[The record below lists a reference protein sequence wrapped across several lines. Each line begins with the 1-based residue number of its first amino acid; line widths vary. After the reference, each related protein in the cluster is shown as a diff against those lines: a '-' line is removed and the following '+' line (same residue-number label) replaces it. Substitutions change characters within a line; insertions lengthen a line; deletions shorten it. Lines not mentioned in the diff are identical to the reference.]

1 MSGVSELSK
10 QPGQAPVAAGGS
22 AANAAAN
29 MDLGLM
35 LDPRS
40 IAIVGAS
47 ADAGSIR
54 GRILDY
60 LIQRDYSGDL
70 YLVSPTQ
77 PEIRGRKTFAKL
89 ADIPGPV
96 DLVLIAVRADA
107 TLGLL
112 RECAAIGA
120 RFAVCYSSGFAESG
134 AEGAQMQS
142 DLAALAASGGPRLC
156 GPNTAGFFNIKA
168 QVPATFARNVDA
180 RRPAIATRRT
190 GPGTVAIVA
199 QSGGLGFAINDR
211 CASEHGLRVN
221 YVVSTGNEVDLE
233 ALDFA
238 DYAVRDDDT
247 RVVLLL
253 VEAVKCA
260 EKLPALA
267 ARAIA
272 ARKPIIVSK
281 FGRTDAGSRA
291 VGSHAARLT
300 GSDEAYDAS
309 FRRHGLI
316 RVDDEET
323 LADLAAAF
331 SIYAPPAGRNVGILT
346 TSGGAGVWMADACE
360 SIGLAVPLLDEK
372 TQESL
377 RQYVPSYGAIHNPV
391 DMTAQVSV
399 NPVGGAAQLSP
410 IVGSLKAMLES
421 PSLDA
426 VVLVANMS
434 DGDVLA
440 REREQLAALAATL
453 QKPLFLYSHAPPSQT
468 SRELVQELGLVC
480 FASTRRLAAAVAH
493 MVDYAEACERLAG
506 EAPAPAPAIAE
517 DDVASLAGGLC
528 EYEAKAL
535 LKRYGLPVGDEAL
548 ARSADE
554 AARLA
559 AGFDAPVA
567 LKIQSRQI
575 QHKTEIGGV
584 LLAVTGDEAV
594 KAGFDILIDRA
605 RAQAPDAA
613 VDGVLVQK
621 MAPIGRELAV
631 GIVHDADFGPLMMVG
646 LGGIFIEVLKDVAI
660 EPLPVRRDTALAM
673 LRRLR
678 AWPILEG
685 TRGKPAADIGAVAAL
700 MERLSL
706 LVEGAGDACREI
718 DLNPVFVYDA
728 GEGATIVDAMI
739 VGRDEPAAAE
749 GHP

>member
-10 QPGQAPVAAGGS
+10 QSGPGASGEGPIKAATD
-22 AANAAAN
+22 
-29 MDLGLM
+29 MDLELF
-35 LDPRS
+35 LNPRS
-40 IAIVGAS
+40 IAIIGAS
-47 ADAGSIR
+47 ADTGSIR

-60 LIQRDYSGDL
+60 LLQREYPGKL

-77 PEIRGRKTFAKL
+77 AEIRGHKTYPTL
-89 ADIPGPV
+89 AEIPGPV
-96 DLVLIAVRADA
+96 DLVLMAVRADA

-112 RECAAIGA
+112 RECAAIGVRYA
-120 RFAVCYSSGFAESG
+120 ICYSSGFAESG
-134 AEGAQMQS
+134 EDGARMQRELAE
-142 DLAALAASGGPRLC
+142 LAANGGPRLC
-156 GPNTAGFFNIKA
+156 GPNTAGFFNVKA
-168 QVPATFARNVDA
+168 QIPATFARNVDA
-180 RRPAIATRRT
+180 RRPAIATRRS
-190 GPGTVAIVA
+190 GPGTVTIVA

-211 CASEHGLRVN
+211 CAGEHGLIVN

-238 DYAVRDDDT
+238 DFAVRDADT

-253 VEAVKCA
+253 VEAIKCA

-300 GSDEAYDAS
+300 GSDEAYDAA
-309 FRRHGLI
+309 FRRHGMI
-316 RVDDEET
+316 RVDDEDT

-331 SIYAPPAGRNVGILT
+331 SVYAPPAGRNVGILT

-360 SIGLAVPLLDEK
+360 SVGLSVPLLDDV
-372 TQESL
+372 TQQAL
-377 RQYVPSYGAIHNPV
+377 AQYIPSYGAIHNPV

-399 NPVGGAAQLSP
+399 NPVGGSVQLSP
-410 IVGSLKAMLES
+410 LVGSVKAMLES
-421 PSLDA
+421 PSLHS

-440 REREQLAALAATL
+440 RERDQLAELAASL
-453 QKPLFLYSHAPPSQT
+453 QKPLFLYSHAPPSQA

-480 FASTRRLAAAVAH
+480 FASTRRVAATILH
-493 MVDYAEACERLAG
+493 MVEYAEACERLSG
-506 EAPAPAPAIAE
+506 GLPDLAPAIAA
-517 DDVASLAGGLC
+517 DDVTALAGGLC

-548 ARSADE
+548 AKTADE
-554 AARLA
+554 AAQIA
-559 AGFDAPVA
+559 AGFAAPVA

-584 LLAVTGDEAV
+584 LLGLNDAAEI
-594 KAGFDILIDRA
+594 KAGFDTVMA
-605 RAQAPDAA
+605 RAGQHAPDAT

-621 MAPIGRELAV
+621 MAPMGRELAV
-631 GIVHDADFGPLMMVG
+631 GIVHDADFGPMMMVG
-646 LGGIFIEVLKDVAI
+646 LGGIFIEVLKDVVI
-660 EPLPVRRDTALAM
+660 EPLPVRRDTALSM

-685 TRGKPAADIGAVAAL
+685 TRGKPAADIEAVAML
-700 MERLSL
+700 MEKLSRM
-706 LVEGAGDACREI
+706 VEGAGDACREI
-718 DLNPVFVYDA
+718 DLNPVFVYD
-728 GEGATIVDAMI
+728 EGKGAIIVDSMI
-739 VGRDEPAAAE
+739 VGRDEVISAE
-749 GHP
+749 AHQ

>member
-10 QPGQAPVAAGGS
+10 QSGQAPFAASGVAGYS
-22 AANAAAN
+22 AADT
-29 MDLGLM
+29 DLGLM

-77 PEIRGRKTFAKL
+77 SEIRGRKTYATL
-89 ADIPGPV
+89 AEIPGPV

-120 RFAVCYSSGFAESG
+120 RFAICYSSGFAESG
-134 AEGAQMQS
+134 EEGAQMQR
-142 DLAALAASGGPRLC
+142 DLAALAANGGPRLC
-156 GPNTAGFFNIKA
+156 GPNTAGFFNVKA

-180 RRPAIATRRT
+180 RRPAITSRRS

-211 CASEHGLRVN
+211 CAAEHGLLVN

-238 DYAVRDDDT
+238 DYAVADPDT

-260 EKLPALA
+260 DKLPALA

-331 SIYAPPAGRNVGILT
+331 SVYAPPAGRNVGILT

-360 SIGLAVPLLDEK
+360 TVGLSVPLLDEA
-372 TQESL
+372 TQEAL
-377 RQYVPSYGAIHNPV
+377 QQYVPSYGAIHNPV

-440 REREQLAALAATL
+440 RERDQLSALAASL

-480 FASTRRLAAAVAH
+480 FASTRRLAAAIAH
-493 MVDYAEACERLAG
+493 MVDYAEACERLSGDAPVAG
-506 EAPAPAPAIAE
+506 AA
-517 DDVASLAGGLC
+517 LAGDDIAALAAGMC

-535 LKRYGLPVGDEAL
+535 LKRYGLPVGEESL
-548 ARSADE
+548 ARSADD
-554 AARLA
+554 AVGIA
-559 AGFDAPVA
+559 AGFASPVA
-567 LKIQSRQI
+567 LKIQSRQV

-584 LLAVTGDEAV
+584 LLGVQGDTDV
-594 KAGFDILIDRA
+594 RAGFSALMDRA
-605 RAQAPDAA
+605 REHAPGAA

-621 MAPIGRELAV
+621 MAPMGRELAV
-631 GIVHDADFGPLMMVG
+631 GIVHDADFGPMMMVG
-646 LGGIFIEVLKDVAI
+646 LGGIFIEVLKDVVI
-660 EPLPVRRDTALAM
+660 EPLPVRRETALAM
-673 LRRLR
+673 LTRLR

-685 TRGKPAADIGAVAAL
+685 TRGKAAADIDAVAEL
-700 MERLSL
+700 MEKLSL
-706 LVEGAGDACREI
+706 LVEGAGGACREI
-718 DLNPVFVYDA
+718 DLNPIFVYDA
-728 GEGATIVDAMI
+728 GEGAAIVDAMI
-739 VGRDEPAAAE
+739 VGRDEDMAAE
-749 GHP
+749 AHQ